1 MEQNRI
7 DRIRARARALWEAR
21 GRPQGQAL
29 DDWLAAEREIDG
41 PTLADAGEEDP
52 LAGVDLALRLGGKH
66 IEVENARAA
75 SEHRHRPDRAARER
89 QRPPAWYVASRAAA
103 LPRRCSC
110 PRPTAPAP

>member
-52 LAGVDLALRLGGKH
+52 LAGVDEEPPGTFAPLA
-66 IEVENARAA
+66 
-75 SEHRHRPDRAARER
+75 DRR
-89 QRPPAWYVASRAAA
+89 S
-103 LPRRCSC
+103 
-110 PRPTAPAP
+110 